1 MCCFCGVVVPFGLEP
16 IANQVADYLSMVSIL
31 GAPHGG
37 LIPPKTMFRT
47 HAALEGVGAADSI
60 SLDCAFLRG
69 EVNSLGA
76 ETMLIGFAARVGCGS
91 HGASM
96 VLIMVF
102 GCCGLFSLGFCS
114 LLERKPCLADLRPS
128 GGLCRPLY
136 TSGSVF
142 AKHGFLFL
150 LG

>member
-1 MCCFCGVVVPFGLEP
+1 MVVPFGLGS
-16 IANQVADYLSMVSIL
+16 IANLVADCLSMVSIL

-47 HAALEGVGAADSI
+47 HAAFEGVWAAYSI

-69 EVNSLGA
+69 EVNPLGA

-114 LLERKPCLADLRPS
+114 LLERKPCLADLRPL
-128 GGLCRPLY
+128 GGLCSPLY

-150 LG
+150 LD